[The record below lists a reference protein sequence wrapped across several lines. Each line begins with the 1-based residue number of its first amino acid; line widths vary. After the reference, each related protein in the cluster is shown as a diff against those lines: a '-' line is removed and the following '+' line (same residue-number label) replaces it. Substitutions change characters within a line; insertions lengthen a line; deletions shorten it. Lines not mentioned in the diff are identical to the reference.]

1 MKEKEALNIQ
11 LGRIDLDTYRTRD
24 IIDLLT
30 KWYKERVLE
39 YPNTDTIEQTR
50 ILLKAWGRIE

>member
-1 MKEKEALNIQ
+1 MKAKEALNIN
-11 LGRIDLDTYRTRD
+11 LGAKDIYKTRD
-24 IIDLLT
+24 IVDLLA

-39 YPNTDTIEQTR
+39 YPITDTVEQTR

>member
-11 LGRIDLDTYRTRD
+11 LGAKDIYKTRD
-24 IIDLLT
+24 IIDLLA

-39 YPNTDTIEQTR
+39 YPITDTVEQTR
-50 ILLKAWGRIE
+50 ILLEQWGRIE